1 MLFENTAGNNGNE
14 VDHDKNTCGYNEGP
28 HKFWMNGE
36 KRQQINFLLK
46 PGEAASPDCL
56 YVRLGGKYSDKSYVS
71 MDTNLSEGIMVVFFN
86 TQGGRDT
93 VTYRPVL
100 EKTIKI
106 NLFNLFFHS
115 GHLLHLC
122 WRQRCAI
129 IIKQGLDGGV
139 FTDLNHLHAGTRHCQ
154 GLL

>member
-93 VTYRPVL
+93 VT
-100 EKTIKI
+100 
-106 NLFNLFFHS
+106 F
-115 GHLLHLC
+115 
-122 WRQRCAI
+122 
-129 IIKQGLDGGV
+129 LD
-139 FTDLNHLHAGTRHCQ
+139 L
-154 GLL
+154 